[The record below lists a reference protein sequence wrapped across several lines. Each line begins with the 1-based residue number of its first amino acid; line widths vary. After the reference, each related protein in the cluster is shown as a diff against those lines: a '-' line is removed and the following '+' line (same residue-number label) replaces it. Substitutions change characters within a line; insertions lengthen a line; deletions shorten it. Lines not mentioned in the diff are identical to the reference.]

1 MSAELDQPIS
11 KSINETLSG
20 PKMKTGE
27 FDDIKG
33 KIGKVTDLATK
44 VVGDN
49 NPILQQ
55 TIQIAQNIFN
65 IGQTIPFVAPIFAV
79 LQIIV
84 DIETKAREADA
95 KCSDLLERINFMVDH
110 LTALESASVHATTEK
125 VVNRMESTLKSSA
138 TLIQAYRKQN
148 AISRRLNIGNKDRF
162 VSCAKDIETCAH
174 DLMFSLQIQQTT
186 QLNVLTRAVQV
197 DDDDVAA
204 EKFLEKHGGLE
215 AVKKNPELVKQ
226 FASEIKLKMDDSVMQ
241 ELNTNIADLINQN
254 RAEMESKLK
263 QNMSEA
269 VVDGLKS
276 LASTMKDLERE
287 EVLGCVQCGQTYRE
301 STNALGS
308 CAFHE
313 SQYNGYDGKPICCG
327 KPDACKRTKH
337 CSKDHCKYKY
347 AAFFERVSKIIG
359 YSDTVND
366 MVSECI
372 VDFENTDNNQSFRA
386 GKLIRFSSGSHQCK
400 DPQFLVSIGDVYFGS
415 IGYHFQIYTVADVQD
430 IQESITDLSE
440 SRLIYKIYSSQD
452 AFVSGEW
459 LVDDNGKICGIVF
472 SAKTTTIDEPI
483 VQIVRFDIATFE
495 QIGEVEHVTRG
506 FVSYKPETPY
516 TFPESILLG
525 RVVPDIRVREART
538 DFKTKCTS
546 ADFPVIFL
554 VNSKPS
560 LEANAD
566 RSYSNRD
573 NFTATVAVFNK
584 HSVPVTIMSASS
596 EYRLIGQKDYTP
608 CKDTMMAD
616 TKFPITIEPR
626 QSAEIKFVAHI
637 LRTPADAI
645 ITNSWWY
652 RSVIA
657 RFKPLR
663 IRFTVEDIEENKAS
677 IVLEYVFNP
686 YPASKMSSSDVAQIT
701 FHDWDTQSMYTV
713 SVSGPSG
720 STHIGISG
728 KSFDEDALNRLVYK
742 AKKAGSTEV
751 DLEIYRNFDE
761 RCLFN
766 AWALVDLNCYRVY
779 GFKMIMVPHELVIDK
794 TAASMLYVACPD
806 YGALTES
813 RPIRYAE
820 ENVTLPTLG
829 KIPEIDPTNDDTVD
843 DIVVEIP
850 TIVRSGISGGL
861 SSDVTNGRVAQI
873 DSVAIGQAVGV
884 ALSDRL
890 VNLEDKL
897 ERTAASLE
905 SLVAIIKTLMMRE
918 GHSYQ

>member
-1 MSAELDQPIS
+1 
-11 KSINETLSG
+11 
-20 PKMKTGE
+20 
-27 FDDIKG
+27 
-33 KIGKVTDLATK
+33 
-44 VVGDN
+44 
-49 NPILQQ
+49 
-55 TIQIAQNIFN
+55 
-65 IGQTIPFVAPIFAV
+65 
-79 LQIIV
+79 
-84 DIETKAREADA
+84 
-95 KCSDLLERINFMVDH
+95 
-110 LTALESASVHATTEK
+110 
-125 VVNRMESTLKSSA
+125 
-138 TLIQAYRKQN
+138 
-148 AISRRLNIGNKDRF
+148 
-162 VSCAKDIETCAH
+162 
-174 DLMFSLQIQQTT
+174 
-186 QLNVLTRAVQV
+186 
-197 DDDDVAA
+197 
-204 EKFLEKHGGLE
+204 
-215 AVKKNPELVKQ
+215 
-226 FASEIKLKMDDSVMQ
+226 MDDSVMQ

-263 QNMSEA
+263 QNM
-269 VVDGLKS
+269 
-276 LASTMKDLERE
+276 R
-287 EVLGCVQCGQTYRE
+287 
-301 STNALGS
+301 S

-386 GKLIRFSSGSHQCK
+386 
-400 DPQFLVSIGDVYFGS
+400 
-415 IGYHFQIYTVADVQD
+415 D

-516 TFPESILLG
+516 TFPESISSR

-538 DFKTKCTS
+538 DFKTKCTLGRLS
-546 ADFPVIFL
+546 SYISDL
-554 VNSKPS
+554 S
-560 LEANAD
+560 LLA
-566 RSYSNRD
+566 
-573 NFTATVAVFNK
+573 
-584 HSVPVTIMSASS
+584 
-596 EYRLIGQKDYTP
+596 L
-608 CKDTMMAD
+608 
-616 TKFPITIEPR
+616 
-626 QSAEIKFVAHI
+626 
-637 LRTPADAI
+637 
-645 ITNSWWY
+645 
-652 RSVIA
+652 
-657 RFKPLR
+657 KPLR
-663 IRFTVEDIEENKAS
+663 IRFTVEDIEGK
-677 IVLEYVFNP
+677 
-686 YPASKMSSSDVAQIT
+686 
-701 FHDWDTQSMYTV
+701 QSLHCARSQGQV
-713 SVSGPSG
+713 GVH
-720 STHIGISG
+720 HIGISG

>member
-20 PKMKTGE
+20 PKNEDGIVIKTVTGAITNIVSAKGE

-386 GKLIRFSSGSHQCK
+386 
-400 DPQFLVSIGDVYFGS
+400 
-415 IGYHFQIYTVADVQD
+415 D